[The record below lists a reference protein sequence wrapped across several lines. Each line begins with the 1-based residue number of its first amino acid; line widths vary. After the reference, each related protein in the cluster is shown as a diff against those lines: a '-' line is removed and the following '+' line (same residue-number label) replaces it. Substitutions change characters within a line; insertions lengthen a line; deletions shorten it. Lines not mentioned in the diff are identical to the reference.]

1 MKQLKTTLQIAF
13 WLSVAIVIVVTAL
26 FESKISFFGTTTQTI
41 DINTRYT
48 LEIIC
53 VMLTLASLP
62 LAIKGFNHLIQ
73 IVKRREISKE
83 RKENLYC
90 AYALIRIAMLL
101 IVTLFDIAFY
111 YILNNESALYCA
123 LIAAVTLL
131 FCYPTTN
138 SVNEIS
144 E

>member
-13 WLSVAIVIVVTAL
+13 WLSVAIIIAVAAL
-26 FESKISFFGTTTQTI
+26 FESEISFFGATPQTI
-41 DINTRYT
+41 GINTRYT

-62 LAIKGFNHLIQ
+62 LAIKGFNHVTR
-73 IVKRREISKE
+73 IVKRKETSKE
-83 RKENLYC
+83 RKEHLYC
-90 AYALIRIAMLL
+90 AYALIRMAMLL
-101 IVTLFDIAFY
+101 VVTLFDIASY

>member
-26 FESKISFFGTTTQTI
+26 FESKISFFGRTTQTI

-62 LAIKGFNHLIQ
+62 LAIKGFNRLIQ

-83 RKENLYC
+83 RKEHLYC